1 MDSSDM
7 CIVMTPHVSQKLQVQ
22 LHLFIYESCGY
33 SQALLTYV
41 LFISLIFNINKLNQ
55 LIDFVN
61 IFLTN
66 YEISFYKSI
75 FIFNSLIFNG
85 K

>member
-1 MDSSDM
+1 
-7 CIVMTPHVSQKLQVQ
+7 MTPHVSQKPQVQ
-22 LHLFIYESCGY
+22 LNVFIYESCGY

-41 LFISLIFNINKLNQ
+41 FFISLIFNINKLNQ

-61 IFLTN
+61 IFLKN
-66 YEISFYKSI
+66 YVISFYKSI

>member
-1 MDSSDM
+1 M
-7 CIVMTPHVSQKLQVQ
+7 CVVVTPRVSQTLQVK
-22 LHLFIYESCGY
+22 LNLFIYESCGY
-33 SQALLTYV
+33 LQALLTY
-41 LFISLIFNINKLNQ
+41 LYFIYIIYKIKKLNQ

-66 YEISFYKSI
+66 YKINMYKKI
-75 FIFNSLIFNG
+75 FII

>member
-1 MDSSDM
+1 
-7 CIVMTPHVSQKLQVQ
+7 MTPHVSQKLQVQ
-22 LHLFIYESCGY
+22 LNLFIYESCGY

-41 LFISLIFNINKLNQ
+41 FFISLIFNINKLNQ

-61 IFLTN
+61 IYLKN

-75 FIFNSLIFNG
+75 FNSLIFNG